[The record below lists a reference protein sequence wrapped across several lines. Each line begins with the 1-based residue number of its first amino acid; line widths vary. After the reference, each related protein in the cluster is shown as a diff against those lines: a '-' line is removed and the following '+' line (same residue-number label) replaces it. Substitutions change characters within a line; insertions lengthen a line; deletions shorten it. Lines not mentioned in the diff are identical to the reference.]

1 MSNRGCSKI
10 RLDDLLVEREFFA
23 DRDEALRAVIAG
35 EVLVDDVVATSAAAK
50 VATDAALRVRGRGRY
65 VSRGGDKL
73 KGAID
78 AFGVDVSGCRC
89 LDIGSSTGGF
99 TDCLLQEGAS
109 HVACVDVNYGQL
121 DWKIRSDGRTEVF
134 ERTNI
139 RKADPGEIGAP
150 FDVVVIDVSFIG
162 LSSLA
167 ADIARF
173 CRPGT
178 TLLALVKPQFESKRG
193 EAPGGVVVDE
203 QVRLRTVEEVQDS
216 LCENGFTTNGFV
228 QSPLRG
234 PSGNVEYLLWAEYAG
249 VRK

>member
-1 MSNRGCSKI
+1 MRKA
-10 RLDDLLVEREFFA
+10 RLDDLLIERGFFP
-23 DRDEALRAVIAG
+23 DREAVLRAVIAG
-35 EVLVDDVVATSAAAK
+35 EVLVDDVVASSAAAK
-50 VATDAALRVRGRGRY
+50 VAPDAMVRVRGKGRY
-65 VSRGGDKL
+65 VSRGGEKL

-121 DWKIRSDGRTEVF
+121 DWRIRSDPRTEVF

-139 RKADPGEIGAP
+139 RKADPCSIGAP
-150 FDVVVIDVSFIG
+150 FDVVAIDVSFIG
-162 LSSLA
+162 LASLA

-178 TLLALVKPQFESKRG
+178 ILLALVKPQFESRRG
-193 EAPGGVVVDE
+193 EAEGGVVRDE
-203 QVRLRTVEEVQDS
+203 AVRLRTVEEVRGS
-216 LCENGFTTNGFV
+216 LRENGFTTNGMV

-234 PSGNVEYLLWAEYAG
+234 PSGNIEYLLQAEYVG
-249 VRK
+249 SRG

>member
-1 MSNRGCSKI
+1 MRKA
-10 RLDDLLVEREFFA
+10 RLDDLLIERGFFP
-23 DRDEALRAVIAG
+23 DREAALRAVIAG
-35 EVLVDDVVATSAAAK
+35 EVLVDDVVASSAAAK
-50 VATDAALRVRGRGRY
+50 VVPDATVRVRGKGRY
-65 VSRGGDKL
+65 VSRGGEKL

-121 DWKIRSDGRTEVF
+121 DWKIRSDPRTEVF

-139 RKADPGEIGAP
+139 RKADPCGIGAP
-150 FDVVVIDVSFIG
+150 FDVVAIDVSFIG
-162 LSSLA
+162 LASLA

-178 TLLALVKPQFESKRG
+178 ILLALVKPQFESRRG
-193 EAPGGVVVDE
+193 EAEGGVVRDE
-203 QVRLRTVEEVQDS
+203 AVRLRTVEEVAVA
-216 LCENGFTTNGFV
+216 LEANGFTVNNVAESTV
-228 QSPLRG
+228 VG
-234 PSGNVEYLLWAEYAG
+234 PAGNVEYLLHAFYKG
-249 VRK
+249 